1 MCIEKFINLTQLIE
15 SKLTSTL
22 SIILCMSK
30 IKDKS
35 IGAVIKHYR
44 ILKDLTQEQL
54 AEMLNLSYQQVQK
67 YEYNKTTPPLDKLTQ
82 ISKVLEIPVELFFK
96 ESLRNDLIH
105 KIENEIGRDY
115 EIVKTLRENPEL
127 QEIIR
132 FYSKNKSNLKGATIL
147 KLMKDF
153 LKIPKDK
160 KDTYLNIINKI
171 LR

>member
-1 MCIEKFINLTQLIE
+1 
-15 SKLTSTL
+15 
-22 SIILCMSK
+22 MSK
-30 IKDKS
+30 TKDKS
-35 IGAVIKHYR
+35 VGDIIKHYR
-44 ILKDLTQEQL
+44 VLKNLTQEKL

-127 QEIIR
+127 LEIIR
-132 FYSKNKSNLKGATIL
+132 FYSKNKSNLKGATFL